1 MKNLPTLFF
10 ATGAVFV
17 LIGMVWGIEMSIT
30 EDHTLAPAHAHLNLI
45 GFVVMSLYGTF
56 YALSPKA
63 GESRLAVL
71 HYALTTLAVIVMVP
85 GIAMAI
91 SGLTLIPAKVGSILA
106 LLSMLLFL
114 FMVLRHGVGNA
125 YGTAGEKLTARPHPA
140 E

>member
-17 LIGMVWGIEMSIT
+17 LIGMMWGIQMSIT

-56 YALSPKA
+56 YALSPTA
-63 GESRLAVL
+63 GKSRLAAF
-71 HYALTTLAVIVMVP
+71 HYGLATLAVIVMVP

-91 SGLTLIPAKVGSILA
+91 SGKSLILAKTGSILA
-106 LLSMLLFL
+106 LLSMSLFL
-114 FMVLRHGVGNA
+114 FMVLRHGIGRASQIERENM
-125 YGTAGEKLTARPHPA
+125 TLQPHPA